1 MELLRQLVYDEGMS
15 AQAVIMT
22 FAERLKE
29 LREAAGLSQRALGE
43 QSGIPS
49 GTIRNYEQ
57 GIRQPNWIALLRI
70 AKALGVTAEAFA
82 DCDELKADKPKPG
95 RPRRGQGEPPAEG
108 KGKKK
113 PRGK

>member
-1 MELLRQLVYDEGMS
+1 
-15 AQAVIMT
+15 MT

-29 LREAAGLSQRALGE
+29 LREAAGLSQRTLGE

-70 AKALGVTAEAFA
+70 ARALGVTAETFA
-82 DCDELKADKPKPG
+82 DCDEVKADKEKPPPG
-95 RPRRGQGEPPAEG
+95 RPSKRHQLADQGEPPAES

-113 PRGK
+113 GKAR